1 MLKKIVWI
9 ISLLMN
15 TFVIFRTNPSALIA
29 DNLFML
35 VGRLIGIYVM
45 SYLLTLPLKLM
56 KKDELAKKLL
66 PFMFLILT
74 MILFMVAAVNYEG

>member
-15 TFVIFRTNPSALIA
+15 TFVIFRTNPRALIA

-56 KKDELAKKLL
+56 KKDELAKRLL
-66 PFMFLILT
+66 PFTFLILT

>member
-9 ISLLMN
+9 ISFLMN
-15 TFVIFRTNPSALIA
+15 TFVIFRTNSSALIS

-35 VGRLIGIYVM
+35 AGRLIGIYVM

-66 PFMFLILT
+66 PVVFFILT
-74 MILFMVAAVNYEG
+74 VILFMVAAVNYEG